1 MTYRGPQNSMLNGGA
16 PGRSTTMNT
25 TTASV
30 ALPAVGTPG
39 SYSVG
44 SDRYPCTV
52 VEVSRTGHRIVV
64 QNATY
69 RLCSGNIQSEQQ
81 VYLFAADP
89 TGRTTVFTRRSN
101 GRYLPVGCKSGS
113 LAIGQYSAY
122 RDPSF

>member
-1 MTYRGPQNSMLNGGA
+1 ME
-16 PGRSTTMNT
+16 T

-30 ALPAVGTPG
+30 APPVVVGTPA
-39 SYSVG
+39 SYQVG
-44 SDRYPCTV
+44 SDRYPATII
-52 VEVSRTGHRIVV
+52 EVSRTGHRIVV

-101 GRYLPVGCKSGS
+101 GRYLPLGCKSGS
-113 LAIGQYSAY
+113 LSIGRYSAY